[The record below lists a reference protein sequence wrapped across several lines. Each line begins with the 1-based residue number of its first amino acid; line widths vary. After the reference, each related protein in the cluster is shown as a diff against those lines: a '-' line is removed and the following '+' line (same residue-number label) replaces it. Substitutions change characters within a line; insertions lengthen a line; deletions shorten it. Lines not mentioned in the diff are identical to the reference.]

1 MKKKLRIGI
10 LIDNEKSI
18 DYFSYDIINWLNKN
32 NDQFNIYLLKQNIN
46 QKSKFNKIFK
56 LLIYFRWLTILN
68 KIFYKLLLF
77 IEYSIIKNDLY
88 KSIYNKKI
96 NLKNLNLK
104 LINLYPKKTKNFL
117 LIEFDNKSISRVK
130 GLKLDLILRFSSKI
144 LRGKILNVSKNGII
158 SFHHGDNDYFRGGPA
173 GFWEIYNKINKT
185 GFIIQKLTRNLDN
198 GKIIFKGWFKT
209 ENYFLLNQ
217 INVKF
222 RSNQYLKK
230 ILNDFY
236 KFRSFNYL
244 NKRKLKSRIYK
255 NPNFFQVFKYFFKI
269 ALRRSFKKNYEP
281 WNIAAFKG
289 PPSKVIH
296 NKSIKFNKEKNFFY
310 ADPFIISNHNENYI
324 FTEKFDLKNKKGKI
338 VVLKIE
344 NGKLNEIGDAIVEK
358 FHLSYPF
365 VFQINKKFYLIPDSS
380 SNKDIRVYIS
390 NSFPLGWRLLK
401 VIKKNIYATDT
412 TLIKNKNNWYIFTN
426 INNSNFG
433 DLNSELHIFFSN
445 NPITKQWKAFTNNP
459 IILDP
464 DLARNGGFIK
474 YGKTINR
481 VYQKHNFNDYGNCIG
496 IDFIYKRKP
505 NFISMKKRNIKLKY
519 LNQLSKTHH
528 LNFNGQ
534 WSVYDYT

>member
-32 NDQFNIYLLKQNIN
+32 NNQFNIYLLKQNIN
-46 QKSKFNKIFK
+46 QKSRLNQIFK
-56 LLIYFRWLTILN
+56 LLIYFKWLTILN

-104 LINLYPKKTKNFL
+104 LINLYSKKTKNNL
-117 LIEFDNKSISRVK
+117 LIEFDNKSISLVK
-130 GLKLDLILRFSSKI
+130 GLKLDLILRFNSKI
-144 LRGKILNVSKNGII
+144 LRGKILNISKNGII

-173 GFWEIYNKINKT
+173 GFWEIYNEMNKT

-222 RSNQYLKK
+222 RSNEYLKK

-244 NKRKLKSRIYK
+244 KKRKLKSRIYK

-310 ADPFIISNHNENYI
+310 ADPFIISNNNENYI
-324 FTEKFDLKNKKGKI
+324 FTEKFDLKKKGGKI

-412 TLIKNKNNWYIFTN
+412 TLIKNKNSWYIFTN

-445 NPITKQWKAFTNNP
+445 NPITKQWKAFKNNP

-519 LNQLSKTHH
+519 LNQLSKSHH

-534 WSVYDYT
+534 WTVYDYT